1 MKRALHVPS
10 GTDPARRSWLR
21 NAGAAVAASFLGR
34 GALAQ
39 DDTVRIVV
47 PFPAGNPV
55 DAGARVLAE
64 CLRITTRRNH
74 IVDNKPGAGGIIGTA
89 EVARARPDGSVLL
102 FTTGGHNT
110 TAVLYS
116 KLPYDVLRDFTP
128 ITQLVT
134 SPGFALLVRSDSRF
148 KSVADVLREA
158 KAKPGT
164 VSYGSFGPGNTT
176 HLIGALFARATGVD
190 LLHVPFK
197 SSPLQDLL
205 GGHIDLTWFN
215 TSGAQEFIDQGKMRA
230 LAISW
235 PSRVPE
241 LPNVPTLAE
250 LGIKDVDIPA
260 WTGLYG
266 PPRMPAALVQSIY
279 ANVLA
284 ASRLPEYGTWTKSAR
299 IIVTNTPP
307 QQFAAENAEELRRY
321 RRDIA
326 ALGIK
331 LD

>member
-1 MKRALHVPS
+1 MHRAPSLSRALDS
-10 GTDPARRSWLR
+10 GRRTWLR
-21 NAGAAVAASFLGR
+21 QAGASVAASMLGS
-34 GALAQ
+34 GAFAQ

-47 PFPAGNPV
+47 PFPAGNPI

-64 CLRITTRRNH
+64 CLRATTRRNH
-74 IVDNKPGAGGIIGTA
+74 IVDNKPGAGGIIGSA
-89 EVARARPDGSVLL
+89 EVARAKPDGSVLL

-128 ITQLVT
+128 ITQLAT
-134 SPGFALLVRSDSRF
+134 SPGFALLVRSESRF
-148 KSVADVLREA
+148 KTVADVLREA

-176 HLIGALFARATGVD
+176 HLVGALFARSAGVD

-197 SSPLQDLL
+197 SSPLQDLM

-215 TSGAQEFIDQGKMRA
+215 TSGAQEFIDHGKMRA

-250 LGIKDVDIPA
+250 LGVKDVDIPA

-266 PPRMPAALVQSIY
+266 PPRMPAALVQSLY
-279 ANVLA
+279 ANVVA
-284 ASRLPEYGTWTKSAR
+284 ASRQPEYTTWAKGSR
-299 IIVTNTPP
+299 VIVTNVPP
-307 QQFAAENAEELRRY
+307 QQFASENADELRRY
-321 RRDIA
+321 RRDITP
-326 ALGIK
+326 LGIK